1 MLELRSQAAA
11 DLPEVGSRRLAV
23 RLTVDALTHVRRG
36 SPWVFE
42 GSVESV
48 SLNGEE
54 QPGDL
59 AVIFDA
65 RREFAAIGLWDPA
78 SAIRIKM
85 LHAGTP
91 QQIDAE
97 FWSQRVGAALDRR
110 ATLREDPDTDA
121 YRLIHGENDGFPGLV
136 VDRYANTLVVKI
148 YSAIWWPHLRDVL
161 EPVVAAESPARVVLR
176 LARSVVAPS
185 EHLADGSTLFGE
197 PNTAPVIIRERGL
210 QLEADVVAGNKT
222 GHFLDQRDNRSLVRA
237 SVGAYPKGAEV
248 LDVFSHTGGFALS
261 AAAGGARKVHM
272 VDASAPALEAATR
285 NFTLNRHIHAVRE
298 CQVRTTVG
306 DAFEVLA
313 QLRADDYSFDVVILD
328 PPSFAHSER
337 NVAKA
342 EQAYFRLTQAG
353 LRLLRPGGLLVQAS
367 CSSRIDDESFYRI
380 VHEAAVHARR
390 DLQEIRRTGHPID
403 HPVGFEYGAYLK
415 AVFAR
420 ARN

>member
-1 MLELRSQAAA
+1 MLELCPQAAA
-11 DLPEVGSRRLAV
+11 DLPEVGARRLAV
-23 RLTVDALTHVRRG
+23 RLTADALSHVRRN

-42 GSVESV
+42 GSVDSV
-48 SLNGEE
+48 SLTGEE

-59 AVIFDA
+59 AVVFNE
-65 RREFAAIGLWDPA
+65 RREFVAIGLWDPA

-85 LHAGTP
+85 LHAGPP
-91 QQIDAE
+91 QQIDPD
-97 FWSQRVGAALDRR
+97 FWSQRVTTALDRR
-110 ATLREDPDTDA
+110 ATLSEDSDTDS

-136 VDRYANTLVVKI
+136 VDRYATTLVIKI
-148 YSAIWWPHLRDVL
+148 YSPIWWPHLRAVL
-161 EPVVAAESPARVVLR
+161 TPVVAAELPKRVILR

-185 EHLADGSTLFGE
+185 EHLADGSTLIGE
-197 PNTAPVIIRERGL
+197 PNRAPVVIRERGL
-210 QLEADVVAGNKT
+210 QLEADVVTGNKT

-248 LDVFSHTGGFALS
+248 LDVFSHTGGFSLS

-272 VDASAPALEAATR
+272 VDVSAAALEAATR
-285 NFTLNRHIHAVRE
+285 NFTLNRHIHAVRD

-328 PPSFAHSER
+328 PPSFAHAER

-367 CSSRIDDESFYRI
+367 CSSRIDDENFYRI

-390 DLQEIRRTGHPID
+390 DLLEIRRTAHPID

>member
-1 MLELRSQAAA
+1 MLEFRPQAAA
-11 DLPEVGSRRLAV
+11 DLPVLGARRLAV
-23 RLTVDALTHVRRG
+23 RLTAEALTHVRRG

-48 SLNGEE
+48 GLNGEE

-59 AVIFDA
+59 AVVFDT
-65 RREFAAIGLWDPA
+65 RREFVAIGLWDPA
-78 SAIRIKM
+78 STIRIKM
-85 LHAGTP
+85 LHAGAP

-97 FWSQRVGAALDRR
+97 FWSQRVRAALERR
-110 ATLREDPDTDA
+110 DTLREDPDTDA

-148 YSAIWWPHLRDVL
+148 YSPIWWPHLRAVV
-161 EPVVAAESPARVVLR
+161 EPLVDAESPARVVLR
-176 LARSVVAPS
+176 LARSVTAIS
-185 EHLADGSTLFGE
+185 QHLSDGSTLIGE
-197 PNTAPVIIRERGL
+197 PGAGPVIIRERGL

-248 LDVFSHTGGFALS
+248 LDVFSHTGGFSLS

-272 VDASAPALEAATR
+272 VDVSAAALEAATR

-313 QLRADDYSFDVVILD
+313 QLRADEYSFDVVILD

-353 LRLLRPGGLLVQAS
+353 LRVLRPGGLLVQAS

-380 VHEAAVHARR
+380 VHEAAVHSRR

>member
-1 MLELRSQAAA
+1 MPEFRPQVVAEL
-11 DLPEVGSRRLAV
+11 PTVGARRLAV
-23 RLTVDALTHVRRG
+23 RLTPQALTHVRRG

-48 SLNGEE
+48 TLVGDE

-59 AVIFDA
+59 AVIFDP

-78 SAIRIKM
+78 SPIRIKV
-85 LHAGTP
+85 LHAGPP
-91 QQIDAE
+91 QKIDAA
-97 FWSQRVGAALDRR
+97 FWSQRVETALARR
-110 ATLREDPDTDA
+110 STLQEDPDTDA

-136 VDRYANTLVVKI
+136 VDRYSSTLVVKI
-148 YSAIWWPHLRDVL
+148 YSPIWWPHLLAVL
-161 EPVVAAESPARVVLR
+161 EQVVARESPDRVVIR
-176 LARSVVAPS
+176 LARNLSAAGL
-185 EHLADGSTLFGE
+185 ELQDGSTILGD
-197 PNTAPVIIRERGL
+197 PTTAPVVIRERGL

-222 GHFLDQRDNRSLVRA
+222 GHFLDQRDNRALVRA

-272 VDASAPALEAATR
+272 VDVSAAALEAASR
-285 NFTLNRHIHAVRE
+285 NFALNRHIHAVRE
-298 CQVRTTVG
+298 CQIRTTVG
-306 DAFEVLA
+306 DAFDVLA
-313 QLRADDYSFDVVILD
+313 QLHRDDYSFDVVILD
-328 PPSFAHSER
+328 PPSFAHAER

-367 CSSRIDDESFYRI
+367 CSSRIDDDSFYRI

-390 DLQEIRRTGHPID
+390 DLTEIRRTGHPID

>member
-1 MLELRSQAAA
+1 MLELRPQVAA

-23 RLTVDALTHVRRG
+23 RLTADALTHVRRG

-42 GSVESV
+42 GSVESL
-48 SLNGEE
+48 SLTGDE

-59 AVIFDA
+59 AVVFDA
-65 RREFAAIGLWDPA
+65 RREFVAIGLWDPA
-78 SAIRIKM
+78 SLIRIKM
-85 LHAGTP
+85 LHAGAP
-91 QQIDAE
+91 VQIDAD
-97 FWSQRVGAALDRR
+97 FWLQRVTAALDRR
-110 ATLREDPDTDA
+110 ATLSEDADTDA

-136 VDRYANTLVVKI
+136 VDRYATTLVVKI
-148 YSAIWWPHLRDVL
+148 YSPIWWPHLKAVFTPL
-161 EPVVAAESPARVVLR
+161 MAAELPTRVVLR
-176 LARSVVAPS
+176 LARSVTAPS
-185 EHLADGSTLFGE
+185 EHLDDGSTLVGE
-197 PNTAPVIIRERGL
+197 PSQTPVVIRERGL
-210 QLEADVVAGNKT
+210 QLEADVVTGNKT

-272 VDASAPALEAATR
+272 VDVSAAALEAATR
-285 NFTLNRHIHAVRE
+285 NFTLNRHIHAVRD

-328 PPSFAHSER
+328 PPSFAHAER

-390 DLQEIRRTGHPID
+390 DLVEIRRTGHPID

>member
-1 MLELRSQAAA
+1 MLELRPQVAA

-23 RLTVDALTHVRRG
+23 RLTADALTHVRRG

-42 GSVESV
+42 GSVESL
-48 SLNGEE
+48 SLTGDE

-59 AVIFDA
+59 AVVFDA
-65 RREFAAIGLWDPA
+65 RREFVAIGLWDPA
-78 SAIRIKM
+78 SLIRIKM
-85 LHAGTP
+85 LHAGAP
-91 QQIDAE
+91 VQIDAD
-97 FWSQRVGAALDRR
+97 FWLQRVTAALDRR
-110 ATLREDPDTDA
+110 ATLSEDADTDA

-136 VDRYANTLVVKI
+136 VDRYATTLVVKI
-148 YSAIWWPHLRDVL
+148 YSPIWWPHLKAVL
-161 EPVVAAESPARVVLR
+161 TPLLAAELPTRVVLR
-176 LARSVVAPS
+176 LARSVAAPS
-185 EHLADGSTLFGE
+185 EHLAEGSTLVGE
-197 PNTAPVIIRERGL
+197 PSQTPVVIRERGL
-210 QLEADVVAGNKT
+210 QLEADVVTGNKT

-272 VDASAPALEAATR
+272 VDVSAAALEAATR
-285 NFTLNRHIHAVRE
+285 NFTLNRHIHAVRD

-328 PPSFAHSER
+328 PPSFAHAER

-390 DLQEIRRTGHPID
+390 DLVEIRRTGHPID

>member
-1 MLELRSQAAA
+1 MLELRPQVAA

-23 RLTVDALTHVRRG
+23 RLTADALTHVRRG

-42 GSVESV
+42 GSVESL
-48 SLNGEE
+48 SLTGDE

-59 AVIFDA
+59 AVVFDA
-65 RREFAAIGLWDPA
+65 RREFVAIGLWDPA
-78 SAIRIKM
+78 SLIRIKM
-85 LHAGTP
+85 LHAGAP
-91 QQIDAE
+91 VQIDAD
-97 FWSQRVGAALDRR
+97 FWLQRVTAALDRR
-110 ATLREDPDTDA
+110 ATLSEDADTDA

-136 VDRYANTLVVKI
+136 VDRYASTLVVKI
-148 YSAIWWPHLRDVL
+148 YSPIWWPHLKAVL
-161 EPVVAAESPARVVLR
+161 TPLMAAELPTRVILR
-176 LARSVVAPS
+176 LARSVTAPS
-185 EHLADGSTLFGE
+185 EHLADGSTLVGE
-197 PNTAPVIIRERGL
+197 PSQTPVVIRERGL
-210 QLEADVVAGNKT
+210 QLEADVVTGNKT

-272 VDASAPALEAATR
+272 VDVSAAALEAATR
-285 NFTLNRHIHAVRE
+285 NFTLNRHIHAVRD

-328 PPSFAHSER
+328 PPSFAHAER

-390 DLQEIRRTGHPID
+390 DLVEIRRTGHPID

>member
-1 MLELRSQAAA
+1 MLELRPQVAA

-23 RLTVDALTHVRRG
+23 RLTADALTHVRRG

-42 GSVESV
+42 GSVESL
-48 SLNGEE
+48 SLTGDE

-59 AVIFDA
+59 AVVFDA
-65 RREFAAIGLWDPA
+65 RREFVAIGLWDPA
-78 SAIRIKM
+78 SLIRIKM
-85 LHAGTP
+85 LHAGAP
-91 QQIDAE
+91 VQIDAD
-97 FWSQRVGAALDRR
+97 FWLQRVTAALDRR
-110 ATLREDPDTDA
+110 ATLSEDADTDA

-136 VDRYANTLVVKI
+136 VDRYASTLVVKI
-148 YSAIWWPHLRDVL
+148 YSPIWWPHLKAVL
-161 EPVVAAESPARVVLR
+161 TPLMAAELPTRVILR
-176 LARSVVAPS
+176 LARSVTAPS
-185 EHLADGSTLFGE
+185 EHLADGSTLVGE
-197 PNTAPVIIRERGL
+197 PSQTPVVIRERGL
-210 QLEADVVAGNKT
+210 QLEADVVTGNKT

-272 VDASAPALEAATR
+272 VDVSAAALEAATR
-285 NFTLNRHIHAVRE
+285 NFTLNRHIHAVRD

-328 PPSFAHSER
+328 PPSFAHAER

-342 EQAYFRLTQAG
+342 ERAYFRLTQAG

-390 DLQEIRRTGHPID
+390 DLVEIRRTGHPID

>member
-1 MLELRSQAAA
+1 MLTLRPQAAA

-23 RLTVDALTHVRRG
+23 RLTADALTHVRRG
-36 SPWVFE
+36 SPWIFE
-42 GSVESV
+42 GSVETV
-48 SLNGEE
+48 NLHGEE

-59 AVIFDA
+59 AVIFDP
-65 RREFAAIGLWDPA
+65 RREFAAIGLWDPD
-78 SAIRIKM
+78 SPIRIKV
-85 LHAGTP
+85 LHAGP
-91 QQIDAE
+91 PRQIDAD
-97 FWSQRVGAALDRR
+97 FWSQRVGAAVERR
-110 ATLREDPDTDA
+110 ATLRDDPDTDA
-121 YRLIHGENDGFPGLV
+121 YRVIHGENDGFPGLV
-136 VDRYANTLVVKI
+136 VDRYATTLVIKI
-148 YSAIWWPHLRDVL
+148 YSAIWWPHLRAVL
-161 EPVVAAESPARVVLR
+161 EPLVEAETPSRVILR
-176 LARSVVAPS
+176 LARSVTARG
-185 EHLADGSTLFGE
+185 EHLRDGSTLIGE
-197 PNTAPVIIRERGL
+197 PSTAPVIIRERGL
-210 QLEADVVAGNKT
+210 QLEADVVTGNKT

-237 SVGAYPKGAEV
+237 SVGSYPKGAEV

-261 AAAGGARKVHM
+261 AAAGGARKVHL
-272 VDASAPALEAATR
+272 VDVSAAALEAAAR
-285 NFTLNRHIHAVRE
+285 NFTLNRHIHAVRD

-328 PPSFAHSER
+328 PPSFAHAER

>member
-1 MLELRSQAAA
+1 MPEFRPQVIAEL
-11 DLPEVGSRRLAV
+11 PTVGTRRLAV
-23 RLTVDALTHVRRG
+23 RLTPQALTHVRRG

-48 SLNGEE
+48 TLTGDEE
-54 QPGDL
+54 PGDL
-59 AVIFDA
+59 AVIFDS

-78 SAIRIKM
+78 SPIRIKV
-85 LHAGTP
+85 LHAGPP
-91 QQIDAE
+91 QKIDAS
-97 FWSQRVGAALDRR
+97 FWSQRVEVALARR
-110 ATLREDPDTDA
+110 STLQEDPDTDA
-121 YRLIHGENDGFPGLV
+121 YRVIHGENDGFPGLV
-136 VDRYANTLVVKI
+136 VDRYASTLVVKI
-148 YSAIWWPHLRDVL
+148 YSPIWWPHLLGVL
-161 EPVVAAESPARVVLR
+161 EQVVARESPDRVVIR
-176 LARSVVAPS
+176 LARTVEAGGSQ
-185 EHLADGSTLFGE
+185 LRDGSTLLGE
-197 PNTAPVIIRERGL
+197 PTTTPVLIRERGL

-222 GHFLDQRDNRSLVRA
+222 GHFLDQRDNRALVRA

-272 VDASAPALEAATR
+272 VDVSAAALEAASR
-285 NFTLNRHIHAVRE
+285 NFALNRHIHAVRE
-298 CQVRTTVG
+298 CQIRTTVG
-306 DAFEVLA
+306 DAFDVLA
-313 QLRADDYSFDVVILD
+313 QLHRDDYSFDVVILD
-328 PPSFAHSER
+328 PPSFAHAER

-367 CSSRIDDESFYRI
+367 CSSRIDDESFHRI

-390 DLQEIRRTGHPID
+390 DLMEVRRTGHPID